1 MLLYAIL
8 SRNIISSGN
17 YLILNIINICCLVLK
32 NFFHLL
38 NWVNKILIRGIALK
52 PKIKISSLALLA
64 EVNSCPCFVSG
75 SDAANRSCSAS
86 VKTATSCRGTPMQS
100 KVTSNPYYY
109 VLVPLHVI
117 NCLIVPR
124 LGDKATREISPL
136 ALRIKPVASTMA
148 D

>member
-1 MLLYAIL
+1 MLAPT
-8 SRNIISSGN
+8 S
-17 YLILNIINICCLVLK
+17 
-32 NFFHLL
+32 F
-38 NWVNKILIRGIALK
+38 A
-52 PKIKISSLALLA
+52 
-64 EVNSCPCFVSG
+64 G
-75 SDAANRSCSAS
+75 SDAVNRSCEAL

-117 NCLIVPR
+117 NCMIVPR
-124 LGDKATREISPL
+124 VGDKATREISPL